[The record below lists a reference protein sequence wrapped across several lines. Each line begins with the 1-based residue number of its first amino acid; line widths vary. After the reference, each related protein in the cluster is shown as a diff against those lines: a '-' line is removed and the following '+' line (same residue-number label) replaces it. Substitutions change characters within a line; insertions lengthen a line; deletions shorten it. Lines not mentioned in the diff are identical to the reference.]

1 VEVCSRYTYT
11 WIFSH
16 DLGDR
21 AVPFQD
27 VAKAG
32 LKFGDESPEEEKAEL
47 ESFAEQFKPLL
58 TWLKKEA
65 GELVRD
71 GKGLASSGSY
81 LVNLIGVQSSSPTD
95 WS

>member
-1 VEVCSRYTYT
+1 MEVSCRWTDIC
-11 WIFSH
+11 IFSH
-16 DLGDR
+16 ELHDR

-47 ESFAEQFKPLL
+47 ESFTEKFKPLL

-65 GELVRD
+65 GEIVRD
-71 GKGLASSGSY
+71 GKGPIFPESHP
-81 LVNLIGVQSSSPTD
+81 VNLISI
-95 WS
+95 